1 MEILARAIPEPLG
14 KLAEW
19 RELSERLKIE
29 GKVQGLRCPSRICV
43 GFLVTGEQATS
54 LLCVSCCCLEK

>member
-1 MEILARAIPEPLG
+1 MEILARAIPEPLR

-29 GKVQGLRCPSRICV
+29 GRV
-43 GFLVTGEQATS
+43 
-54 LLCVSCCCLEK
+54 